1 VQPLTGLLPAWLRHY
16 RRGDLPGDLTAGIV
30 VAIMLV
36 PQGMAYALLA
46 GLPPQLGLYAS
57 TLPPLLYALLGSS
70 NFLAVGPVAIAS
82 LMTATTLAPYGGGE
96 NQLLAAMT
104 LALLV
109 GLLMLMTSLLRL
121 GSLVNY
127 LGHPVISGFTS
138 GAAVVITVSQL
149 AHLTGLH
156 LPAGLDLFGK
166 LQYLLGHLAEINGM
180 TTTVGVGA
188 IILLVLLR
196 RPLAG
201 LLRRLQAPAAL
212 IATLTRTGALLVV
225 VIGTLFVALLDPH
238 LESGI
243 QVIGDIPASLPAP
256 GLPHLDTG
264 LWRDLLPDALM
275 IAVIGFLESIAI
287 AKTLASKRRQKIDP
301 NRELLALGVANLG
314 AGLAGAYPVAGG
326 FGRSSVNFHAGAN
339 TQLAAIITASLILA
353 CILLFSPLFYY
364 LPKAVLAA
372 LVMMAVAR
380 LLDLDSLVRAW
391 RYNRADALAL
401 LVTFTGVLVLGVEAG
416 LLAGATTAIA
426 LYLWRTSRPHI
437 AIVGRLGRSEHF
449 RNVLRYEVH
458 TCPHILALRVDE
470 SLYFANAEFLQQ
482 RILAAVADHPRVKHV
497 VLIAS
502 AINFIDYSA
511 LESLHSLIHQLRDA
525 GVRFHLAEVKGP
537 VMDML
542 KRSALL
548 QELGEG
554 RVFLSTHQAMDE
566 LGCPAV

>member
-1 VQPLTGLLPAWLRHY
+1 MSLLPAWLRQYH
-16 RRGDLPGDLTAGIV
+16 RADLPGDITAGIV

-57 TLPPLLYALLGSS
+57 TLPPLLYAVLGSS

-82 LMTATTLAPYGGGE
+82 LMTATTLAPYAGGE
-96 NQLLAAMT
+96 SQLAAAMT

-109 GLLMLMTSLLRL
+109 GLLMLLTSVLRL

-138 GAAVVITVSQL
+138 GAAVVIAVSQL

-166 LQYLLGHLAEINGM
+166 LRFILGHLGLVNGM

-188 IILLVLLR
+188 IILLILLR

-201 LLRRLQAPAAL
+201 LLGHLHAPSAL
-212 IATLTRTGALLVV
+212 IETLTRTGALLVV

-238 LESGI
+238 LETGI
-243 QVIGDIPASLPAP
+243 QVIGDIPSSLPAP
-256 GLPHLDTG
+256 KLPHLDAA
-264 LWRDLLPDALM
+264 LWQELLPDALM

-287 AKTLASKRRQKIDP
+287 AKALASKRRQKIAP

-314 AGLAGAYPVAGG
+314 AGLVGAYPVAGG

-339 TQLAAIITASLILA
+339 TQLAAIITAILILL

-372 LVMMAVAR
+372 IVMMAVAR

-401 LVTFTGVLVLGVEAG
+401 LVTFAGVLVLGVEAG
-416 LLAGATTAIA
+416 LLAGAMTAIA

-437 AIVGRLGRSEHF
+437 AIVGRVGKSEHF
-449 RNVLRYEVH
+449 RNILRHDVH

-482 RILAAVADHPRVKHV
+482 RILEAVADHPQVEHV

-502 AINFIDYSA
+502 AVNFIDYSA
-511 LESLHSLIHQLRDA
+511 LESLQGLVHQLRDA

-542 KRSALL
+542 QRSGLL
-548 QELGEG
+548 QELGAG
-554 RVFLSTHQAMDE
+554 RVFLSTHQALDE

>member
-1 VQPLTGLLPAWLRHY
+1 VNPATRLLPAWLRCYH
-16 RRGDLPGDLTAGIV
+16 RDKLPGDITAGIV

-36 PQGMAYALLA
+36 PQGMAYAMLA

-57 TLPPLLYALLGSS
+57 TLPPLLYAFLGSS

-82 LMTATTLAPYGGGE
+82 LMTATTLAPYAASGTT
-96 NQLLAAMT
+96 LAAAVT

-109 GLLMLMTSLLRL
+109 GILMLLTSALRL
-121 GSLVNY
+121 GALVNY

-149 AHLTGLH
+149 AHLLGVDI
-156 LPAGLDLFGK
+156 PAGLGLFGK
-166 LQYLLGHLAEINGM
+166 LRYLLAHLPQINAM
-180 TTTVGVGA
+180 TTLVGVGA
-188 IILLVLLR
+188 LLLLVLLR
-196 RPLAG
+196 RPLAA
-201 LLRRLQAPAAL
+201 LLGRLRTPPAI
-212 IATLTRTGALLVV
+212 IATMTRTGALVV
-225 VIGTLFVALLDPH
+225 VALGTLFVALLDPG
-238 LESGI
+238 LDSGI
-243 QVIGDIPASLPAP
+243 QVIGTIPSSLPGLAP
-256 GLPHLDTG
+256 PRLDAD
-264 LWRDLLPDALM
+264 LWRELLPDAVM

-287 AKTLASKRRQKIDP
+287 AKALASKRRQKIDP

-339 TQLAAIITASLILA
+339 TQLAAIITALLILS

-372 LVMMAVAR
+372 IVMMAVAR
-380 LLDLDSLVRAW
+380 LLDLDSLARAW

-401 LVTFTGVLVLGVEAG
+401 LVTFSGVLLLGVETG
-416 LLAGATTAIA
+416 LMTGAMTAIG

-437 AIVGRLGRSEHF
+437 AIVGRLGKTEHF
-449 RNVLRYEVH
+449 RNILRHEVV

-470 SLYFANAEFLQQ
+470 SLYFANADYLQQ
-482 RILAAVADHPRVKHV
+482 RILEAVADHPRVKHV

-502 AINFIDYSA
+502 AVNFIDYSA
-511 LESLHSLIHQLRDA
+511 LESLLSLIHQLRDA

-542 KRSALL
+542 QRSELL

-554 RVFLSTHQAMDE
+554 RVFLSTHQAMDA
-566 LGCPAV
+566 LGCPAT